1 MPAPLRLEVFERPSE
16 PDAPAWMLPED
27 LEDLRLSAYER
38 GYVAGWDDAGRQAEA
53 ERAKRQ
59 AQVAERIEALS
70 FGYHEARAHVLAGLV
85 PLIEAALG
93 QILPAVARAS
103 VVPVV
108 IEQLLPLAAV
118 QAGKPLTLCVPQGW
132 HADYAA
138 ALEGLVLPPLTV
150 TEDARLDAAQAEI
163 LSENPEGTVT
173 RIDLTAA
180 LARIL
185 SALAAL
191 NPRPAEESLRA

>member
-1 MPAPLRLEVFERPSE
+1 MPAPLRLEIFERPPE

-53 ERAKRQ
+53 ERATRQ

-70 FGYHEARAHVLAGLV
+70 FGYHEAQAHVLAGLA
-85 PLIEAALG
+85 PLITAALS
-93 QILPAVARAS
+93 QILPAAARAS

-108 IEQLLPLAAV
+108 IEQLLPLATI
-118 QAGKPLTLCVPQGW
+118 QAGKPLILRIPAGW

-138 ALEGLVLPPLTV
+138 ALEGIAPQPLTLI
-150 TEDARLDAAQAEI
+150 EDDALDATQAE
-163 LSENPEGTVT
+163 LLADQPEGAVT

-185 SALAAL
+185 SALGTL
-191 NPRPAEESLRA
+191 NPRPPEESLRA